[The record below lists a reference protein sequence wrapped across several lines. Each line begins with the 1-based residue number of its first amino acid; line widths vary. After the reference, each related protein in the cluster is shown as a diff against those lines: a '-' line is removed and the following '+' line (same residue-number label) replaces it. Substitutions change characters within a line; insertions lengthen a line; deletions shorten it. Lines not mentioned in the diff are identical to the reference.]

1 MRDFRDA
8 KAMAHTLRESLT
20 IKAINISHGE
30 SLELVSKMLGV
41 ADWNTL
47 SAVLQADRPGTG
59 TPVAGSLTGTA
70 SYPAIPMRDLVPF
83 PAATYPLFV
92 GREKTVQALN
102 QAFERQREVVLA
114 IQRQSGVDEPGLD
127 DLYEIGVLAQLLE
140 VERLDDGTLK
150 VLTQIR
156 RRVAIRRFVAD
167 GGAFRAEVADVSEGP
182 IPEAFE
188 LVQRAANRFESYA
201 VPRGIRVSQIWPP
214 LEQTRD
220 PGRVADI
227 ISSHI
232 VLPISDKHGLLATI
246 DPVKRLKRVFE
257 LMDSSMLSVSPTL
270 ELTKRRA
277 IDHAH
282 QRRHQYATLEHLLLA
297 LVDDTDAS
305 AVMRTCNADL
315 GALQAGLVSYLDNE
329 LKNLVTEHGGDAKP
343 TAAFQR
349 VAQRA
354 AINAQELGRPAIT
367 GANTLLAI
375 LAETRSP
382 AARLLGQHG
391 VSRERVAE
399 LIAGDDPL
407 AGPSR

>member
-20 IKAINISHGE
+20 TKAITISHGE
-30 SLELVSKMLGV
+30 SLELVSRMLGI

-47 SAVLQADRPGTG
+47 SALLQTDRSDGG
-59 TPVAGSLTGTA
+59 IAVAPPPTATA

-83 PAATYPLFV
+83 PAASYPLFV

-102 QAFERQREVVLA
+102 QAFERQREVVIA
-114 IQRQSGVDEPGLD
+114 IQKQSGVDEPGLED
-127 DLYEIGVLAQLLE
+127 VYEIGVLAQLLE

-156 RRVAIRRFVAD
+156 RRVAIRRFVGE

-188 LVQRAANRFESYA
+188 LIQRAAKRFESYA
-201 VPRGIRVSQIWPP
+201 APREIRISQIWPP
-214 LEQTRD
+214 LDQTRD

-232 VLPISDKHGLLATI
+232 VLPIGDKHDLLATI
-246 DPVKRLKRVFE
+246 DPVERLKRVCE
-257 LMDSSMLSVSPTL
+257 LMDLSVLLVSPTL
-270 ELTKRRA
+270 EVTRRRA
-277 IDHAH
+277 LDHAN
-282 QRRHQYATLEHLLLA
+282 QRKHQYATLEHLLLA

-305 AVMRTCNADL
+305 AVMRASNADL
-315 GALQAGLVSYLDNE
+315 GALQASLVNYLDNE
-329 LKNLVTEHGGDAKP
+329 LKDLVIENGGAAKP

-354 AINAQELGRPAIT
+354 AINAQELGHPAVT

-375 LAETRSP
+375 FPETRSP

-399 LIAGDDPL
+399 LIAQGI
-407 AGPSR
+407 GKKG

>member
-8 KAMAHTLRESLT
+8 KAMAHTLRDSLT
-20 IKAINISHGE
+20 TKAITISHGE

-47 SAVLQADRPGTG
+47 AALLHADGRGTG
-59 TPVAGSLTGTA
+59 TPVVVSQTGMA

-114 IQRQSGVDEPGLD
+114 IQRQVGVDEPGLD

-156 RRVAIRRFVAD
+156 RRVAIRRFVGE

-188 LVQRAANRFESYA
+188 LIQRAAKRFESYA
-201 VPRGIRVSQIWPP
+201 APREIRISQIWPP
-214 LEQTRD
+214 LDQTRD

-232 VLPISDKHGLLATI
+232 VLPIGDKHDLLATI
-246 DPVKRLKRVFE
+246 DPVKRLKRVCE
-257 LMDSSMLSVSPTL
+257 LMDSSVLSVSPTL

-277 IDHAH
+277 IDHAN
-282 QRRHQYATLEHLLLA
+282 RRKHQYATLEHLLLA
-297 LVDDTDAS
+297 LVDDADAS
-305 AVMRTCNADL
+305 SAMRACAADL
-315 GALQAGLVSYLDNE
+315 GALQASLVRYLDNE
-329 LKNLVTEHGGDAKP
+329 LKDLVTEIGGDAKP

-354 AINAQELGRPAIT
+354 AINAQELGCSEIT
-367 GANTLLAI
+367 GANTLLGI
-375 LAETRSP
+375 FPETRSP

-391 VSRERVAE
+391 VTRERVAE
-399 LIAGDDPL
+399 LIAWDDP
-407 AGPSR
+407 ANETG

>member
-8 KAMAHTLRESLT
+8 KAMAHTLRESLL
-20 IKAINISHGE
+20 IKAITISHGE
-30 SLELVSKMLGV
+30 SLELVSKMLGI

-47 SAVLQADRPGTG
+47 SALLQSDGRGAG
-59 TPVAGSLTGTA
+59 TPAVPSQTATA
-70 SYPAIPMRDLVPF
+70 SYPAIPIRDLVPF
-83 PAATYPLFV
+83 PVATYPLFV
-92 GREKTVQALN
+92 GREKTMQALN
-102 QAFERQREVVLA
+102 QAFERQREVVIA

-127 DLYEIGVLAQLLE
+127 DVYDIGVLAQLLD

-150 VLTQIR
+150 VLTQVR

-182 IPEAFE
+182 IPEALE
-188 LVQRAANRFESYA
+188 LIQRAANRFESYA
-201 VPRGIRVSQIWPP
+201 VPRGIRVSQISPP

-227 ISSHI
+227 ISSHL
-232 VLPISDKHGLLATI
+232 VLPISDKHHLLATI
-246 DPVKRLKRVFE
+246 DPVQRLKRVFE
-257 LMDSSMLSVSPTL
+257 LMDSSVLSVSPTL
-270 ELTKRRA
+270 ELTRRRA
-277 IDHAH
+277 IDHAN

-297 LVDDTDAS
+297 LIDDTDAS
-305 AVMRTCNADL
+305 AVMRTCNANL
-315 GALQAGLVSYLDNE
+315 GAVQAGLVSYLDNE
-329 LKNLVTEHGGDAKP
+329 LKNFVTENDGEAKP

-354 AINAQELGRPAIT
+354 AINAQELGRPVIT
-367 GANTLLAI
+367 GATTLLAI
-375 LAETRSP
+375 FPETRSP

-399 LIAGDDPL
+399 LVARDDP
-407 AGPSR
+407 ANETG